1 MFEDVNK
8 PEGWSIISKNYPTDD
23 GRTDIQVIER
33 VKEVESHNL
42 REGESSNRDQTLY
55 TERIRYS
62 TPTGSNREAS
72 DSGSDARH
80 SRRRETDAC

>member
-33 VKEVESHNL
+33 VKEV
-42 REGESSNRDQTLY
+42 ESSNRDQTLY